1 MTPEDL
7 GAGSEPQLAEE
18 AAAERDSTL
27 AELWKGYKD
36 TASVEARNRLI
47 LHYAPLVKYVAG
59 RVSAGLPHTI
69 EQADLVSY
77 GMFGLIDAI
86 EKFDLARGFKF
97 ETYAISRIRGSI
109 IDELRSI
116 DWVPRSMRAKSR
128 AVEKAYTK
136 LENRL
141 HRTPSEGEV
150 AQELG
155 MSEQEL
161 QNLFGQISFFGLLAL
176 EETVSV
182 GADRSESVTIG
193 DTIPDRNLGPVGTFE
208 VEETKEM
215 LVQAINRLPERE
227 KLVLSLY
234 YYEGLTL
241 GQIGNVLHITESRVC
256 QIHTKAVLQLRAKLA
271 EPARESA

>member
-1 MTPEDL
+1 MTEPEVA
-7 GAGSEPQLAEE
+7 GAGSG
-18 AAAERDSTL
+18 L
-27 AELWKGYKD
+27 AELWD
-36 TASVEARNRLI
+36 EHTRTRSLESRNRLI

-86 EKFDLARGFKF
+86 EKFDPGRGFKF

-128 AVEKAYTK
+128 AVEKAYAK
-136 LENRL
+136 LENEF
-141 HRTPSEGEV
+141 HRTPLEAEV
-150 AQELG
+150 AEELG
-155 MSEQEL
+155 MSEHEL
-161 QNLFGQISFFGLLAL
+161 QSLFGQISFFGIVAL

-182 GADRSESVTIG
+182 GSDRSETVTVG
-193 DTIPDRNLGPVGTFE
+193 DTIPDRAPGPVGAFE
-208 VEETKEM
+208 VEETKQM

>member
-1 MTPEDL
+1 M
-7 GAGSEPQLAEE
+7 SEQET
-18 AAAERDSTL
+18 AAASGV
-27 AELWKGYKD
+27 AELWEEHARTK
-36 TASVEARNRLI
+36 SVESRNRLI

-86 EKFDLARGFKF
+86 EKFDPGRGFKF

-128 AVEKAYTK
+128 AVEKAYAK
-136 LENRL
+136 LENEL
-141 HRTPSEGEV
+141 SRTPSDAEV
-150 AQELG
+150 AEELG
-155 MSEQEL
+155 MSESEL
-161 QNLFGQISFFGLLAL
+161 QNLFGQISFFGLVAL

-182 GADRSESVTIG
+182 GSDRSETVTVG
-193 DTIPDRNLGPVGTFE
+193 DTIPDRGPGPVGAFE
-208 VEETKEM
+208 VEETKQM
-215 LVQAINRLPERE
+215 LAAAINRLPERE
-227 KLVLSLY
+227 KFVLSLY

-241 GQIGNVLHITESRVC
+241 GQIGEVLHITESRVC

-271 EPARESA
+271 EPAHEPAN

>member
-1 MTPEDL
+1 MSDELPASDTI
-7 GAGSEPQLAEE
+7 
-18 AAAERDSTL
+18 
-27 AELWKGYKD
+27 AELWERYKGSRD
-36 TASVEARNRLI
+36 VNTRNRLI
-47 LHYAPLVKYVAG
+47 LQYAPLVKYVAG

-86 EKFDLARGFKF
+86 DKFDPGRGYKF

-128 AVEKAYTK
+128 AVEKAYAK
-136 LENRL
+136 LENEL
-141 HRTPSEGEV
+141 HRTPTDTEV
-150 AQELG
+150 AEELG
-155 MSEQEL
+155 MSEHDL
-161 QNLFGQISFFGLLAL
+161 QSLFGQISFFGLVAL

-182 GADRSESVTIG
+182 GSDRSETVTVG
-193 DTIPDRNLGPVGTFE
+193 DTIPDRDLGPVGAFE
-208 VEETKEM
+208 VEETKQM
-215 LVQAINRLPERE
+215 LAAAINRLPERE
-227 KLVLSLY
+227 KFVLTLY

-241 GQIGNVLHITESRVC
+241 GQIGEVLHITESRVC

-271 EPARESA
+271 EPAQRESA

>member
-1 MTPEDL
+1 MTAKDL
-7 GAGSEPQLAEE
+7 SQAGEE
-18 AAAERDSTL
+18 AAERDNGV
-27 AELWKGYKD
+27 AELWSAYKESR
-36 TASVEARNRLI
+36 SVEARNRLI

-86 EKFDLARGFKF
+86 DKFDPGRGFKF

-109 IDELRSI
+109 IDELRTI

-141 HRTPSEGEV
+141 HRTPTEAEV
-150 AQELG
+150 AEELG

-161 QNLFGQISFFGLLAL
+161 QNLFGHISFFSLLAR
-176 EETVSV
+176 EQTVSV
-182 GADRSESVTIG
+182 GSDCSESGTIG
-193 DTIPDRNLGPVGTFE
+193 
-208 VEETKEM
+208 
-215 LVQAINRLPERE
+215 
-227 KLVLSLY
+227 
-234 YYEGLTL
+234 
-241 GQIGNVLHITESRVC
+241 
-256 QIHTKAVLQLRAKLA
+256 
-271 EPARESA
+271 